1 MLTAKRLSSSSVT
14 QRRTQIRFCKLMLRY
29 LFVKSN
35 VKSKLFYVNKFS
47 KYMVQPKTRKLHQL
61 RIKSVDND
69 LATDLLPKRRYPDA
83 FAWAAIAC

>member
-1 MLTAKRLSSSSVT
+1 
-14 QRRTQIRFCKLMLRY
+14 
-29 LFVKSN
+29 
-35 VKSKLFYVNKFS
+35 
-47 KYMVQPKTRKLHQL
+47 MVQPKTRKLHQL